1 MRKLMMAVCFALLAG
16 STLSAQEGG
25 NTPRMRTNP
34 EQMAKRMAG
43 KLMLDD
49 ETSAKFIPLYEDYMQ
64 KLAECRVPKKEKGSQ
79 AAQSDK
85 DIDENIKARF
95 SAQEKRLDVQKSYYD
110 KFKKVLTMRQVQQL
124 YERPDM
130 GTKTAFCSAPLKSR
144 QEAGKPFAAERKIN
158 LRRLKNHSAENEKS
172 FGADFYSVNYQTVAK
187 NLPNVFFRSGT
198 QG

>member
-25 NTPRMRTNP
+25 N
-34 EQMAKRMAG
+34 
-43 KLMLDD
+43 
-49 ETSAKFIPLYEDYMQ
+49 
-64 KLAECRVPKKEKGSQ
+64 
-79 AAQSDK
+79 
-85 DIDENIKARF
+85 
-95 SAQEKRLDVQKSYYD
+95 
-110 KFKKVLTMRQVQQL
+110 
-124 YERPDM
+124 
-130 GTKTAFCSAPLKSR
+130 APLKSR

-172 FGADFYSVNYQTVAK
+172 FGADFYDIHYQTVAK

>member
-49 ETSAKFIPLYEDYMQ
+49 ETSAKFIPFTRNTCKVGGMPRAQ
-64 KLAECRVPKKEKGSQ
+64 KRKKGGQ

-130 GTKTAFCSAPLKSR
+130 GSR
-144 QEAGKPFAAERKIN
+144 PRFQGQKRILRRAAEKQARGGKTVC
-158 LRRLKNHSAENEKS
+158 RRTENQSQEIEKS
-172 FGADFYSVNYQTVAK
+172 FG
-187 NLPNVFFRSGT
+187 
-198 QG
+198 

>member
-1 MRKLMMAVCFALLAG
+1 MLYPVGEKFSGVNLKPGNGSYFCETKKNGLIKKETTMRKWMVAACFALLAG

-25 NTPRMRTNP
+25 NAPRMRTDP
-34 EQMAKRMAG
+34 GQMAKRMAG

-49 ETSAKFIPLYEDYMQ
+49 ETSAKFIPLYEEYMQ
-64 KLAECRVPKKEKGSQ
+64 KLAECRIPGKKMGSQ

-95 SAQEKRLDVQKSYYD
+95 SAQERRLDVQKSYYD

-130 GTKTAFCSAPLKSR
+130 GSRPRFQGQRQHPAP
-144 QEAGKPFAAERKIN
+144 
-158 LRRLKNHSAENEKS
+158 RR
-172 FGADFYSVNYQTVAK
+172 
-187 NLPNVFFRSGT
+187 
-198 QG
+198 

>member
-95 SAQEKRLDVQKSYYD
+95 R
-110 KFKKVLTMRQVQQL
+110 
-124 YERPDM
+124 
-130 GTKTAFCSAPLKSR
+130 
-144 QEAGKPFAAERKIN
+144 
-158 LRRLKNHSAENEKS
+158 LRRNGWTCRRATMTSLRKC
-172 FGADFYSVNYQTVAK
+172 
-187 NLPNVFFRSGT
+187 
-198 QG
+198 

>member
-1 MRKLMMAVCFALLAG
+1 MFCFAG
-16 STLSAQEGG
+16 RKHIVS
-25 NTPRMRTNP
+25 PRGRKHAAHADKSRTDGQADGRETDVGRRNI
-34 EQMAKRMAG
+34 G
-43 KLMLDD
+43 K
-49 ETSAKFIPLYEDYMQ
+49 IYPLYEDYMQ

-130 GTKTAFCSAPLKSR
+130 GSRPRFQGQKPHSAP
-144 QEAGKPFAAERKIN
+144 
-158 LRRLKNHSAENEKS
+158 RR
-172 FGADFYSVNYQTVAK
+172 
-187 NLPNVFFRSGT
+187 
-198 QG
+198 

>member
-16 STLSAQEGG
+16 STLSAKRAE
-25 NTPRMRTNP
+25 TRRMRTNP

-49 ETSAKFIPLYEDYMQ
+49 ETSAKFIPFTRNTC
-64 KLAECRVPKKEKGSQ
+64 KSWRNAACPKKEKGGQ

-130 GTKTAFCSAPLKSR
+130 GSR
-144 QEAGKPFAAERKIN
+144 PRFQGQKRILRRAAEKQARGREN
-158 LRRLKNHSAENEKS
+158 RLPQNGKS
-172 FGADFYSVNYQTVAK
+172 I
-187 NLPNVFFRSGT
+187 SGD
-198 QG
+198 

>member
-16 STLSAQEGG
+16 STLSAQESR
-25 NTPRMRTNP
+25 NAPRMRTNP
-34 EQMAKRMAG
+34 GQMAKRMAG

-49 ETSAKFIPLYEDYMQ
+49 ETSAKFIPLYEEYMQ
-64 KLAECRVPKKEKGSQ
+64 KLAECRMPKKEKGGQ

-95 SAQEKRLDVQKSYYD
+95 SVQEKRLDVQKNYYD

-130 GTKTAFCSAPLKSR
+130 GRRPRVQGQKPHSAP
-144 QEAGKPFAAERKIN
+144 
-158 LRRLKNHSAENEKS
+158 RR
-172 FGADFYSVNYQTVAK
+172 
-187 NLPNVFFRSGT
+187 
-198 QG
+198 

>member
-49 ETSAKFIPLYEDYMQ
+49 ETSAKFIPLYEEYMQ
-64 KLAECRVPKKEKGSQ
+64 KLAECRVPKKEKGGQ

-85 DIDENIKARF
+85 DIDENIKAHF

-130 GTKTAFCSAPLKSR
+130 GSRPRFQGQKTHSAP
-144 QEAGKPFAAERKIN
+144 
-158 LRRLKNHSAENEKS
+158 RR
-172 FGADFYSVNYQTVAK
+172 
-187 NLPNVFFRSGT
+187 
-198 QG
+198 

>member
-16 STLSAQEGG
+16 STLSAQGRG
-25 NTPRMRTNP
+25 NAPRMRTNP

-49 ETSAKFIPLYEDYMQ
+49 ETSAKFIPLYEEYMQ
-64 KLAECRVPKKEKGSQ
+64 KLAECRIPGKKMGSQ

-95 SAQEKRLDVQKSYYD
+95 SAQERRLDVQKSYYD

-130 GTKTAFCSAPLKSR
+130 GSR
-144 QEAGKPFAAERKIN
+144 PRFQGQRQHPTP
-158 LRRLKNHSAENEKS
+158 RR
-172 FGADFYSVNYQTVAK
+172 
-187 NLPNVFFRSGT
+187 
-198 QG
+198 

>member
-64 KLAECRVPKKEKGSQ
+64 KLSECRVPKKEKGSQ

-130 GTKTAFCSAPLKSR
+130 GSRPRFQGQKPHSAP
-144 QEAGKPFAAERKIN
+144 
-158 LRRLKNHSAENEKS
+158 RR
-172 FGADFYSVNYQTVAK
+172 
-187 NLPNVFFRSGT
+187 
-198 QG
+198 